1 MDIFITP
8 FDKVLMCYLSH
19 SNPEPS
25 IVLNMLHSG
34 ANVNCRDMLI
44 NSPLH
49 YVLKYCS
56 DKFSIVQMLLEYGAN
71 PNIINADRNSVLHL
85 AIKYCEDSEI
95 KVIQELLNYGA
106 SVHVRDHLDNSPLH
120 LAVNT
125 HKEAMVKLLL
135 QTNSDINLR
144 NWSGETPL
152 VCAVKKDFVCAVK
165 ELLLHG
171 AVVSIS
177 TDNGSTPL
185 HVAVK
190 KSSPNL
196 DIIIE
201 LMKYDADIFQL
212 DSKLNSPLFLAVKRY
227 YRKPIETLHL
237 AKTLLKFDALQKC
250 YRNKGF
256 KCLDELKNFD
266 VFSELTTF
274 YQACI
279 SEVSRMK
286 SELIQS
292 NLSILECS
300 VKTLKDSNIVPG
312 SLLQKELTM
321 QQVFCISAHFPIYR
335 AVIASCLC
343 KTDLQ
348 NLLLDLNIFANKD
361 WVDGS
366 LQTITLNGDLT
377 YIISFYLSKVDILN
391 LIIAFYASHDTERV

>member
-1 MDIFITP
+1 MDRFMTP
-8 FDKVLMCYLSH
+8 VDRLLMSYLKH
-19 SNPEPS
+19 SNPEPT
-25 IVLNMLHSG
+25 IVLDMLDSG

-49 YVLKYCS
+49 YVLMYCS
-56 DKFSIVQMLLEYGAN
+56 DKFRIVQMLLEYGAN
-71 PNIINADRNSVLHL
+71 PSIINTDRNSTLHL
-85 AIKYCEDSEI
+85 AVKFCEDAEI

-106 SVHVRDHLDNSPLH
+106 SVRSKDILGNSPLH
-120 LAVNT
+120 LAVNA
-125 HKEAMVKLLL
+125 HKEAIFKLLL
-135 QTNSDINLR
+135 QTKSDINLR

-152 VCAVKKDFVCAVK
+152 VCAVKKDFVSAVK

-171 AVVSIS
+171 AVVSVS

-201 LMKYDADIFQL
+201 LLKYDADIFQL
-212 DSKLNSPLFLAVKRY
+212 DSKLNFPLLLAVKRY
-227 YRKPIETLHL
+227 YRKPFETLHL

-256 KCLDELKNFD
+256 KCLDELKNFN
-266 VFSELTTF
+266 VFSELTIF

-300 VKTLKDSNIVPG
+300 VKTLTDPKIVPG

-321 QQVFCISAHFPIYR
+321 QQAFCISAHFPIYR
-335 AVIASCLC
+335 AIIASCLR
-343 KTDLQ
+343 KTDIQ

-361 WVDGS
+361 LGDGS
-366 LQTITLNGDLT
+366 LQSITLNGDLT
-377 YIISFYLSKVDILN
+377 HLISFYLSKVDILN
-391 LIIAFYASHDTERV
+391 LIIAFYAIQDTARV